1 MCEFAYARAWN
12 LGVFRLE
19 LLHSVNACRGSRK
32 LSVSV
37 VPPLSDSLA
46 DLSDLRQFGV
56 ALARDDRF
64 VVDHA
69 SAAALVD
76 RLFRQASLEAVGA
89 GVRYDA
95 DLAPRED
102 ARVRAFGQFVRL
114 HRRHVR
120 RLALADGEPGW
131 DENAEIARYKAH
143 ASEIGMAAAV
153 RALPLE
159 LREALLI
166 VVLAGFIHQEAASAL
181 DISLATLIAR
191 LTKARERV
199 AALTRAPVAAE
210 APRAV
215 PHLRVV
221 K

>member
-1 MCEFAYARAWN
+1 
-12 LGVFRLE
+12 
-19 LLHSVNACRGSRK
+19 
-32 LSVSV
+32 VST
-37 VPPLSDSLA
+37 VPPLNDHLA
-46 DLSDLRQFGV
+46 DLSDLRRFGV

-76 RLFRQASLEAVGA
+76 RLFRQASLEAVGS
-89 GVRYDA
+89 VRSDA
-95 DLAPRED
+95 DREAGGD
-102 ARVRAFGQFVRL
+102 TRVRAFGQFVRL

-120 RLALADGEPGW
+120 RLALDDGECGW
-131 DENAEIARYKAH
+131 DENTQSADGKAS
-143 ASEIGMAAAV
+143 AGGIGMAAAV
-153 RALPLE
+153 RMLPLE

-166 VVLAGFIHQEAASAL
+166 VVLPRFTHQEAASAL
-181 DISLATLIAR
+181 DVSLATLIAR

-199 AALTRAPVAAE
+199 ATLIRTPLAAGAE
-210 APRAV
+210 PRTV

>member
-1 MCEFAYARAWN
+1 
-12 LGVFRLE
+12 
-19 LLHSVNACRGSRK
+19 LLQSVNACRGPRK

-56 ALARDDRF
+56 ALTRDDRF
-64 VVDHA
+64 VLDHA

-89 GVRYDA
+89 DVRYDTDRA
-95 DLAPRED
+95 ARDD

-114 HRRHVR
+114 HRRYVR
-120 RLALADGEPGW
+120 RLALDDGEPAW
-131 DENAEIARYKAH
+131 DENADLARRKRR

-159 LREALLI
+159 LREPLLI
-166 VVLAGFIHQEAASAL
+166 VVLAGFTHREAASAL
-181 DISLATLIAR
+181 DVSLATLIAR

-199 AALTRAPVAAE
+199 AAQTRSPPLAA
-210 APRAV
+210 APRTA

>member
-1 MCEFAYARAWN
+1 L
-12 LGVFRLE
+12 LGLTQ
-19 LLHSVNACRGSRK
+19 
-32 LSVSV
+32 LSVTV
-37 VPPLSDSLA
+37 VPPLSDRPG

-56 ALARDDRF
+56 ALTRDDRL
-64 VVDHA
+64 VLDHA

-76 RLFRQASLEAVGA
+76 RLFRQAALETVSPE
-89 GVRYDA
+89 VRDDKDRA
-95 DLAPRED
+95 ARDD

-120 RLALADGEPGW
+120 RLALDDGEFGW
-131 DENAEIARYKAH
+131 DENGESTHGKAS
-143 ASEIGMAAAV
+143 AGEIGMAAAV

-159 LREALLI
+159 LREPLLI
-166 VVLAGFIHQEAASAL
+166 VVLAGFTHREAASAL
-181 DISLATLIAR
+181 DISLATLITR

-199 AALTRAPVAAE
+199 AALTRPLPAA
-210 APRAV
+210 APRAA

>member
-1 MCEFAYARAWN
+1 MT
-12 LGVFRLE
+12 
-19 LLHSVNACRGSRK
+19 
-32 LSVSV
+32 V
-37 VPPLSDSLA
+37 VPPLSDRPG

-56 ALARDDRF
+56 ALTRDDRL
-64 VVDHA
+64 VPDHA

-76 RLFRQASLEAVGA
+76 RLFRQAALEAVGPD
-89 GVRYDA
+89 VRDA
-95 DLAPRED
+95 KDPAARDD

-114 HRRHVR
+114 HRRHIR
-120 RLALADGEPGW
+120 RLALDDGEFGW
-131 DENAEIARYKAH
+131 DENWENAH
-143 ASEIGMAAAV
+143 GKTSEIGIAAAV

-159 LREALLI
+159 LREPLLI
-166 VVLAGFIHQEAASAL
+166 VVLAGFTHQEAASAL

-199 AALTRAPVAAE
+199 AALTRPHAAA
-210 APRAV
+210 APRAAA

>member
-1 MCEFAYARAWN
+1 MR
-12 LGVFRLE
+12 
-19 LLHSVNACRGSRK
+19 
-32 LSVSV
+32 
-37 VPPLSDSLA
+37 PLSDSLA

-56 ALARDDRF
+56 ALTRDDRL
-64 VVDHA
+64 VLDQT

-76 RLFRQASLEAVGA
+76 RLFRQASFEAVGA
-89 GVRYDA
+89 GVRGDA
-95 DLAPRED
+95 DGAARD
-102 ARVRAFGQFVRL
+102 HARVRAFGQFVRL

-120 RLALADGEPGW
+120 RLALDDGEPAW
-131 DENAEIARYKAH
+131 DENAESARRKTRGC
-143 ASEIGMAAAV
+143 EIGVAAAV

-159 LREALLI
+159 LREPLLI
-166 VVLAGFIHQEAASAL
+166 VVLGGFTHQEAASAL

-199 AALTRAPVAAE
+199 AALTCPLPAAP
-210 APRAV
+210 PRTV